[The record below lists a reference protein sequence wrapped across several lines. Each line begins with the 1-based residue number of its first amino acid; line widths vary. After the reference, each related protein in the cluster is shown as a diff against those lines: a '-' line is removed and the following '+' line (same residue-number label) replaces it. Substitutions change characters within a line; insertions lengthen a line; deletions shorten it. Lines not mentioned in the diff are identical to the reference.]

1 MFRAVSKGAK
11 EFFDF
16 DYRPNCLI
24 ADAAAAIHNGFMSA
38 YGYKSLSD
46 FYRVVCWSH
55 VDRNCQEKTN
65 GIPEETK
72 DKIIADIHSIQIMPS
87 TKAFEKPIELF
98 FIKWESEE
106 SSLSKAFLE
115 HFKKEWVEKIKI

>member
-1 MFRAVSKGAK
+1 M
-11 EFFDF
+11 
-16 DYRPNCLI
+16 YL
-24 ADAAAAIHNGFMSA
+24 
-38 YGYKSLSD
+38 

-87 TKAFEKPIELF
+87 TKAFEKAIELF

-115 HFKKEWVEKIKI
+115 HFKKEWVDKNSGWYEGFSDGNVPSTDNGLESVNGKIKMGYIFIY